1 MRIAISTSVIQ
12 RGRTGVG
19 QYVLA
24 LVRALLD
31 QASDHQL
38 VLFVL
43 EQDLP
48 LFDFAAGRAEIIRVP
63 GTAYTAPYGIE
74 GLGLFAAGLWRGCS
88 GPGSAGS
95 SEGSVPI

>member
-12 RGRTGVG
+12 RGRSGVG

-31 QASDHQL
+31 QKGDHQL

-43 EQDLP
+43 T
-48 LFDFAAGRAEIIRVP
+48 AMTSSCRRASRLTTTRP
-63 GTAYTAPYGIE
+63 
-74 GLGLFAAGLWRGCS
+74 
-88 GPGSAGS
+88 
-95 SEGSVPI
+95 